1 MHTRRRL
8 PPGNMMVWG
17 PCWPTPLPSVLC
29 AHRTSYMLPLD
40 LSETVH
46 HPGAL
51 CSKDGSRFIF
61 LLLLIGPLWIR
72 IENYFHFQPLFCHV
86 MQKAIVERE
95 MNLSHAFQVAKI
107 TLWTTVHSVA
117 FNYSPSSCMA
127 IFKWSKWCRPVQ
139 LSHKDSYVQWLDLIF
154 EICIWNHL
162 QWIVGVPEKAYLFTM
177 RHYLIFGFLVTTKIP
192 QELNLL
198 RSERLFRL
206 LCISLDELGPFRD
219 CAKTHSFLKRKKQSW
234 WCEEFI
240 LWMIQ
245 CRKHLSSTAMVW
257 RKRQ

>member
-1 MHTRRRL
+1 
-8 PPGNMMVWG
+8 
-17 PCWPTPLPSVLC
+17 
-29 AHRTSYMLPLD
+29 
-40 LSETVH
+40 
-46 HPGAL
+46 
-51 CSKDGSRFIF
+51 
-61 LLLLIGPLWIR
+61 
-72 IENYFHFQPLFCHV
+72 
-86 MQKAIVERE
+86 
-95 MNLSHAFQVAKI
+95 MNLSHVFQVAKI

-162 QWIVGVPEKAYLFTM
+162 QWIVGVTEKSTSLYYEALI
-177 RHYLIFGFLVTTKIP
+177 IFGFLVTTKIP
-192 QELNLL
+192 QELTLL

-206 LCISLDELGPFRD
+206 LCISLDELGLFRD

-245 CRKHLSSTAMVW
+245 CRKHLSSIAGLAEKTVMLLNKFYPRPWRNNYRSLTAAELQLQPALCVC
-257 RKRQ
+257 RKW